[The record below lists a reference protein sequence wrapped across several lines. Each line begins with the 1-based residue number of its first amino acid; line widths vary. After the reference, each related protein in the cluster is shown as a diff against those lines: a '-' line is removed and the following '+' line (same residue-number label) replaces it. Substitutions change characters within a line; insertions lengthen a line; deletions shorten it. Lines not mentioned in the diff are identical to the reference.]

1 MFVLTIKIHKKE
13 LLIKRKYP
21 LDITNHQAIK
31 QAIKQAIL
39 PPYLFANLEFISV
52 AKQDCCTDDEEKDD
66 GGDDDGDDDFADSQQ
81 AVVG

>member
-21 LDITNHQAIK
+21 LDIPIIK
-31 QAIKQAIL
+31 QSIKQSIL

-52 AKQDCCTDDEEKDD
+52 AKQDCCADDEEKDD